1 MNNKFYTKKENILI
15 SSIMDKYRIYK
26 KDNKSTCTNFL
37 NPSELK
43 LATSYLN
50 SEKINYSIYEPY
62 PFMEKKIIYFGDY
75 NNFVTFYK
83 ISISKEITHP
93 NILGTLFSLGLT
105 PNTIGDIFIE
115 DGYFYYTNLSR
126 MNSFLEHN
134 FLTINN
140 EKITLNRVSE
150 IIIKRKQFEEYTIMV
165 SSLRIDNI
173 ISKLASCS
181 RNQALDMIKNKL
193 VLLNYEE
200 EIKAHTILKKDDII
214 SIRRVGKFKIGEEKG
229 YTKKNN
235 LILEIYKY
243 M

>member
-62 PFMEKKIIYFGDY
+62 PFMEKKIIYFGNYD
-75 NNFVTFYK
+75 NFVTFYK

-115 DGYFYYTNLSR
+115 DGCFYYTNLSR
-126 MNSFLEHN
+126 MNPFLEHN
-134 FLTINN
+134 FLAINN

-150 IIIKRKQFEEYTIMV
+150 IIIKRKQFEECTIMV

>member
-75 NNFVTFYK
+75 EDFVTFYK

-105 PNTIGDIFIE
+105 PNTIGDIFLE
-115 DGYFYYTNLSR
+115 EGYFYYTNLSR
-126 MNSFLEHN
+126 MNPFLEHN
-134 FLTINN
+134 LLTINN
-140 EKITLNRVSE
+140 ERITLNRANE

-214 SIRRVGKFKIGEEKG
+214 SIRRVGKFKIGQEKG
-229 YTKKNN
+229 CTKKNN

>member
-26 KDNKSTCTNFL
+26 KDNKSMCTNFL

-75 NNFVTFYK
+75 DNFVTFYK

-115 DGYFYYTNLSR
+115 DGCFYYTNLSR

-150 IIIKRKQFEEYTIMV
+150 IIIKRKQFEEYKIKV
-165 SSLRIDNI
+165 SSLRIDTI

>member
-75 NNFVTFYK
+75 DNFVTFYK

-105 PNTIGDIFIE
+105 PNTIGDIFLE
-115 DGYFYYTNLSR
+115 DGCFYYTNLSR
-126 MNSFLEHN
+126 MNPFLEHN
-134 FLTINN
+134 FLAINN

>member
-62 PFMEKKIIYFGDY
+62 PFMEKKIIYFGNYD
-75 NNFVTFYK
+75 NFVTFYK

-126 MNSFLEHN
+126 MNPFLEHN
-134 FLTINN
+134 FLAINN

>member
-62 PFMEKKIIYFGDY
+62 PFMEKKIIYFGNYD
-75 NNFVTFYK
+75 NFVTFYK

-126 MNSFLEHN
+126 MNPFLEHN
-134 FLTINN
+134 FLAINN

-181 RNQALDMIKNKL
+181 RNQALDIIKNKL

>member
-62 PFMEKKIIYFGDY
+62 PFMEKKIIYFGNYD
-75 NNFVTFYK
+75 NFVTFYK

-105 PNTIGDIFIE
+105 PNTIGDIFLE
-115 DGYFYYTNLSR
+115 DGCFYYTNLSR
-126 MNSFLEHN
+126 MNPFLEHN
-134 FLTINN
+134 FLAINN

-150 IIIKRKQFEEYTIMV
+150 IIIKRKQFEEYAIMV

>member
-75 NNFVTFYK
+75 DNFVTFYK

-126 MNSFLEHN
+126 MNPFLEHN

>member
-75 NNFVTFYK
+75 DNFVTFYK

-105 PNTIGDIFIE
+105 PNTIGDIFLE
-115 DGYFYYTNLSR
+115 DGCFYYTNLSR
-126 MNSFLEHN
+126 MNPFLEHN
-134 FLTINN
+134 FLAINN

-150 IIIKRKQFEEYTIMV
+150 IIIKRKQSEECTIMV

>member
-1 MNNKFYTKKENILI
+1 
-15 SSIMDKYRIYK
+15 MDKYRIYK

-43 LATSYLN
+43 LAISYLN

-62 PFMEKKIIYFGDY
+62 PFIEKKIIYFGDY
-75 NNFVTFYK
+75 DDFVTFYK
-83 ISISKEITHP
+83 IPISKEITHS
-93 NILGTLFSLGLT
+93 NVLGTLFSLGLT
-105 PNTIGDIFIE
+105 PNTIGDIFLE

-126 MNSFLEHN
+126 MNPFLEHN
-134 FLTINN
+134 LLTINN
-140 EKITLNRVSE
+140 ENITLNKVDE
-150 IIIKRKQFEEYTIMV
+150 ITIKRKQFEEYTIMV

-200 EIKAHTILKKDDII
+200 EVKAHTILKKDDII

>member
-50 SEKINYSIYEPY
+50 NEKINYSIYEPY

-75 NNFVTFYK
+75 DNFVTFYK

-126 MNSFLEHN
+126 MNPFLEHN
-134 FLTINN
+134 FLAINN